1 MNFDYFKE
9 LDFKKIDKNIS
20 NSFFKIINEMDYN
33 ENNKKKAYEI
43 LSYFQKNNSIDLLF
57 KNYFYNKKERKVTI
71 FFYRFTF

>member
-9 LDFKKIDKNIS
+9 HDFKKIDKNIS

-43 LSYFQKNNSIDLLF
+43 LSYSQKNNSIDLLF
-57 KNYFYNKKERKVTI
+57 KNYEK
-71 FFYRFTF
+71 